1 MAQVSARLLSPR
13 VGVDVSIKGVAM
25 TQPTSDISIPKDFTL
40 GFASAAWQI
49 EGSVAT
55 RGRCIW
61 DDFADTPGKVKDGVT
76 GEPATDHIRR
86 LEEDLDLLAWLG
98 VDAYRFSVSWPR
110 VLPEGQ
116 GVVSQAGLDFYDRLV
131 DGLVARGIKPV
142 ATLYHWDYPS
152 ALHATTPWHHRD
164 SAEIFAD
171 YAEVVGRRLGDRVDR
186 WATLNEPWC
195 TAFLGFA
202 SGIHAPGETNPG
214 RSLNVAYNL
223 MLAHGRALER
233 LRSLDLPNLGI
244 CPNIIPIIA
253 EDEESE
259 AQAHIVDGLQN
270 ALWLD
275 LLAGRGVPE
284 HVIAATESFTDW
296 SFVDDADLPIISAPI
311 DWIGENYYTV
321 MRVKAGAGSAD
332 GTVGQDASMFP
343 GAGDFH
349 FRPRGELTD
358 MGWEVIPEGFT
369 QALLRM
375 AHDLPGVDI
384 MVTENGIAT
393 QEVIDD
399 EGVHDP
405 ARIDYYDRHLRAV
418 LDAREQGAPVIG
430 YLGWSILDNLEWA
443 EAWRMRFGIVRVDA
457 ETSTRTP
464 KDSAFWWKNLIA
476 SR

>member
-1 MAQVSARLLSPR
+1 
-13 VGVDVSIKGVAM
+13 
-25 TQPTSDISIPKDFTL
+25 
-40 GFASAAWQI
+40 
-49 EGSVAT
+49 
-55 RGRCIW
+55 
-61 DDFADTPGKVKDGVT
+61 
-76 GEPATDHIRR
+76 
-86 LEEDLDLLAWLG
+86 
-98 VDAYRFSVSWPR
+98 
-110 VLPEGQ
+110 
-116 GVVSQAGLDFYDRLV
+116 
-131 DGLVARGIKPV
+131 
-142 ATLYHWDYPS
+142 
-152 ALHATTPWHHRD
+152 
-164 SAEIFAD
+164 
-171 YAEVVGRRLGDRVDR
+171 
-186 WATLNEPWC
+186 
-195 TAFLGFA
+195 
-202 SGIHAPGETNPG
+202 
-214 RSLNVAYNL
+214 

-321 MRVKAGAGSAD
+321 MRVKSGAGSAD

-405 ARIDYYDRHLRAV
+405 ARIDYYDRHFRAV

>member
-1 MAQVSARLLSPR
+1 V
-13 VGVDVSIKGVAM
+13 
-25 TQPTSDISIPKDFTL
+25 IPKDFTL
-40 GFASAAWQI
+40 GFASSSWQI

-55 RGRCIW
+55 RGRSIW
-61 DDFADTPGKVKDGVT
+61 DDFADAPGKVKDGVT
-76 GEPATDHIRR
+76 GEPAADHVRR

-98 VDAYRFSVSWPR
+98 VDAYRFSISWPR
-110 VLPEGQ
+110 VMPVGRGE
-116 GVVSQAGLDFYDRLV
+116 VSTEGLDFYDRLV
-131 DGLVARGIKPV
+131 DGLLARGIKPV

-152 ALHATTPWHHRD
+152 ALHATTPWHNRD
-164 SAEIFAD
+164 STEVFAD

-202 SGIHAPGETNPG
+202 SGIHAPGETDAG

-233 LRSLDLPNLGI
+233 MRAIGLKNIGV
-244 CPNIIPIIA
+244 CPNIIPILA
-253 EDEESE
+253 EDSDSEE
-259 AQAHIVDGLQN
+259 QARIVDGLQN

-275 LLAGRGVPE
+275 LLAGRGIPE
-284 HVIAATESFTDW
+284 HVLEATRQFTDW
-296 SFVDDADLPIISAPI
+296 SFVRDEDLPVISAPI

-321 MRVKAGAGSAD
+321 MRVKGGVGSAE

-343 GAGDFH
+343 GAGDIH

-369 QALLRM
+369 QALLRI
-375 AHDLPGVDI
+375 ARDLPGVDI

-393 QEVIDD
+393 SEVIDD
-399 EGVHDP
+399 AGVHDP

-443 EAWRMRFGIVRVDA
+443 EAWRMRFGIVRVDSQ
-457 ETSTRTP
+457 TLVRTP
-464 KDSAFWWKNLIA
+464 KDSALWWKHLLA